1 MAGLKYIKR
10 DFVFHS
16 NFEQEPVEDGVDVV
30 ERGNSGND
38 GRGGIWNLLKLME
51 GFVRETRERGD
62 TAVKREVTRL
72 WRRTEVVRSPR
83 EGPRSLLFRRGKSQ
97 GCR

>member
-1 MAGLKYIKR
+1 MAGPEYIKR
-10 DFVFHS
+10 DFVFYI
-16 NFEQEPVEDGVDVV
+16 NFDQEPVEDGVDVV

-38 GRGGIWNLLKLME
+38 SRGGILNPLNLME

-62 TAVKREVTRL
+62 TAVVTRL
-72 WRRTEVVRSPR
+72 RRRTGVVRSPR
-83 EGPRSLLFRRGKSQ
+83 EARRSLMFRRWKLQ

>member
-1 MAGLKYIKR
+1 MAGLKCIKR
-10 DFVFHS
+10 DFVFYS
-16 NFEQEPVEDGVDVV
+16 NFDWEPVEDGVDVV

-38 GRGGIWNLLKLME
+38 SRGGILNLLKLME

-62 TAVKREVTRL
+62 AAVNRVTRQ

-83 EGPRSLLFRRGKSQ
+83 EGQIVTVP
-97 GCR
+97 